1 MLQTPPPPLAE
12 YVSSFNPIPMEQP
25 QIPMEQ
31 PQIPME
37 QPQIDHEVGFKDLH
51 DILELYY
58 AFIKPWQVIYFVFNL
73 LMSVN
78 HIFYSPSKIK
88 SSAKDI
94 FIESILA
101 PEMDFAQMDNDIVT
115 KMCFTSD
122 QLHCFL
128 NNFNPLK
135 YEFESSEKIKTD
147 IFHKSK
153 KHSNVVNYVIFILFF
168 LSERYNIQ
176 GITDFLKSEINND
189 KCNRN
194 FKSICRGLRHAAN
207 NKNKGWYTHADF
219 FQLELKESAHKPKHC
234 NNGEE
239 WQDNQDSQGN

>member
-1 MLQTPPPPLAE
+1 MLKTPPAPIAE
-12 YVSSFNPIPMEQP
+12 YVSSFNPIPVEQP

-31 PQIPME
+31 PQIPMM

-51 DILELYY
+51 DILKLYY
-58 AFIKPWQVIYFVFNL
+58 AFINPWQVIYFVFNL
-73 LMSVN
+73 LISVN
-78 HIFYSPSKIK
+78 SIFYSPSKIE
-88 SSAKDI
+88 SRAKDI

-101 PEMDFAQMDNDIVT
+101 AEVDSAQMDNDIVT
-115 KMCFTSD
+115 NMCFSSD

-135 YEFESSEKIKTD
+135 YEFESPEKIKTD
-147 IFHKSK
+147 IFYKSK
-153 KHSNVVNYVIFILFF
+153 KNSNVVHYVTFILFF

-189 KCNRN
+189 ECIRN

-207 NKNKGWYTHADF
+207 NKNKG
-219 FQLELKESAHKPKHC
+219 
-234 NNGEE
+234 
-239 WQDNQDSQGN
+239 